1 MVEIEHVEEP
11 KLPALADARLA
22 YIEREYYIDFVVKG
36 TDAKTDEE
44 YGEEFDELIESIR
57 AKAWLEG
64 LEYAKKLKGELP
76 ISRTEANHGIS
87 CSTCDDGG
95 CPDCTDPS

>member
-1 MVEIEHVEEP
+1 MIVAEIEHVQEP

-22 YIEREYYIDFVVKG
+22 YIEREYFTDFVVKG
-36 TDAKTDEE
+36 TEAKTDEE

-64 LEYAKKLKGELP
+64 LEYAKKLKGQE
-76 ISRTEANHGIS
+76 S
-87 CSTCDDGG
+87 
-95 CPDCTDPS
+95 

>member
-1 MVEIEHVEEP
+1 MIMAEIEHVQEP

-22 YIEREYYIDFVVKG
+22 YIEREYFTDLVVKG
-36 TDAKTDEE
+36 TDTKTDEE

-64 LEYAKKLKGELP
+64 HSFRARVNPYKEKP
-76 ISRTEANHGIS
+76 
-87 CSTCDDGG
+87 
-95 CPDCTDPS
+95 